1 MFGASAGRAK
11 PTVDP
16 REVLGKI
23 VADLNPDR
31 EDLRQDL
38 AAAFRARA
46 NDAQSDLLRAWVI
59 DEQLALRQLN
69 PLASSTGFRVEK
81 VQRVIDANRHLPGW
95 RPIGRPAPREFE
107 FRMGCVESIALTARS
122 LEKTDLQELNPI
134 RSIRLLSSADL
145 ETIAHLARFHHL
157 TALDLTS
164 CSITDLW
171 LENLVEQPWSQSI
184 RWLSLNRNPA
194 VTARGVETLALGLPK
209 LQFASMNGVGNDP
222 IASDEG
228 YLPAL
233 GEALEVKA
241 KREIVWLRRK
251 FWIAGVIPPTPLQ
264 FLDLRQSQG
273 AASFSTGVF

>member
-1 MFGASAGRAK
+1 MFGASAGKAK

-46 NDAQSDLLRAWVI
+46 NDAQSDLLRAWVV
-59 DEQLALRQLN
+59 DEQLAVRQLN
-69 PLASSTGFRVEK
+69 PLASSTGPRVEK

-122 LEKTDLQELNPI
+122 LEKTDLQALNPI
-134 RSIRLLSSADL
+134 RSIRLLSSPGL
-145 ETIAHLARFHHL
+145 ETITHLASFHHL

-164 CSITDLW
+164 CSITDSW
-171 LENLVEQPWSQSI
+171 LENLVAQHWSQSI

-241 KREIVWLRRK
+241 KREIAWLRRK

-264 FLDLRQSQG
+264 FLDLPQSQG
-273 AASFSTGVF
+273 AASSATGVF